1 MVDLSELVAISKNIK
16 GNTEYTGAH
25 YLLGYVWANLSDE
38 KQNEIYEIFKE
49 KETN

>member
-1 MVDLSELVAISKNIK
+1 MVDLSKLVTLSNNVK
-16 GNTEYTGAH
+16 GNNENTGAH

-38 KQNEIYEIFKE
+38 KQNEIYKTFQE